1 MKGLGLL
8 LSTVV
13 GATATALTSRDSL
26 KSCPGYKV
34 SRVHETGNTIRA
46 NLELAGKPCNTY
58 GKDLENLV
66 LKVEFQ
72 TGIHQVLSIYYCA
85 MAHSGR

>member
-8 LSTVV
+8 FSAVV
-13 GATATALTSRDSL
+13 GATATALAPRDSL

-34 SRVHETGNTIRA
+34 TSVREIGNTVRA
-46 NLELAGKPCNTY
+46 QLELAGKPCNTY
-58 GKDLENLV
+58 GKDLENLI

-72 TGIHQVLSIYYCA
+72 TGID
-85 MAHSGR
+85 